1 MKHILALSTPPILA
15 TPSDCVFLLHFPLV
29 LVLPH
34 HLHHVHVGE
43 RPQGQVP
50 DARLDALLG
59 RQHHGLLHPRPLDEL
74 AEAAKLQRV
83 GQEVS
88 DSRDLSLSN
97 ESLNEG
103 QNWPKRM
110 INFRGLT

>member
-15 TPSDCVFLLHFPLV
+15 TPSDCVFFLLHFPLV
-29 LVLPH
+29 LDLV
-34 HLHHVHVGE
+34 HHVHVGE

-50 DARLDALLG
+50 DARVDALLG

-97 ESLNEG
+97 ESLNKG
-103 QNWPKRM
+103 QNGPKRM
-110 INFRGLT
+110 INFSGLT